1 MTNFLVDSDKKLLNL
16 ASKLKD
22 VDEIGLDTEFI
33 RESTYRPILALIQ
46 VSLPNGEIYLIDP
59 IAIHHRDLISNIIC
73 SSNLTKIIHSS
84 KQDIEAL
91 YSYTNTYPVN
101 IFDTQIASNFISEN
115 SNVGYSTL
123 VKNLCECDIKEGSWR
138 TNWLERPLS
147 TKKAEYAADDVRY
160 LIEIKSLLI
169 KRLKVLDRFSWFE
182 EEQLNELKKSNIIIE
197 PNEAWKKINYPLHF
211 SAQELSLLK
220 NIACWREELAIK
232 YDIPKRWIFS
242 DSSATKL
249 MLKNDKKTMDVVN
262 NIKQQLTDSEMS
274 KLMKIL
280 SLKKVIKNKNLS
292 PKKDI
297 EKKCNE
303 LLGYVSDE
311 FNIDSTIIATKRDL
325 EIFTNTNSEAR
336 FMKGWRYEIFGK
348 LVQ

>member
-1 MTNFLVDSDKKLLNL
+1 MSNFLVDSDKKLLNL

-22 VDEIGLDTEFI
+22 VSEIGLDTEFI

-46 VSLPNGEIYLIDP
+46 ISLPNEEIYLIDP
-59 IAIHHRDLISNIIC
+59 ITIDRIDLISNIIT

-91 YSYTNTYPVN
+91 YSYTNTYPIN
-101 IFDTQIASNFISEN
+101 IFDTQIASNFIFEN
-115 SNVGYSTL
+115 SNIGYSAL
-123 VKNLCECDIKEGSWR
+123 VKNLCEHDIKEGSWR

-147 TKKAEYAADDVRY
+147 TKKIEYAADDVRY
-160 LIEIKSLLI
+160 LIEIKNLLI
-169 KRLKVLDRFSWFE
+169 KKLKSLNRLSWFE
-182 EEQLNELKKSNIIIE
+182 EEQLNELKKPNIIIE
-197 PNEAWKKINYPLHF
+197 PNEAWKKINYPLYF
-211 SAQELSLLK
+211 SEQELELLK
-220 NIACWREELAIK
+220 NIACWREELAKK
-232 YDIPKRWIFS
+232 YNIPKRWIFS
-242 DSSATKL
+242 DSSLTKL
-249 MLKNDKKTMDVVN
+249 MLKNDKKTMDVIN
-262 NIKQQLTDSEMS
+262 NIKQQLTDSEIS

-280 SLKKVIKNKNLS
+280 SLKKVIKNKNLI

-297 EKKCNE
+297 EKKCSE
-303 LLGYVSDE
+303 LLDYVSDE

-336 FMKGWRYEIFGK
+336 FMKGWRYQIFGK

>member
-22 VDEIGLDTEFI
+22 VNEIGLDTEFI

-59 IAIHHRDLISNIIC
+59 IAIHRRDLISNIIS

-169 KRLKVLDRFSWFE
+169 KRLKALDRFSWFE

-197 PNEAWKKINYPLHF
+197 PKEAWKKINYPLHF
-211 SAQELSLLK
+211 STQELALLK
-220 NIACWREELAIK
+220 NIACWREDLAIK

-280 SLKKVIKNKNLS
+280 SLKKVIKNKNFS

-336 FMKGWRYEIFGK
+336 FMKGWRYQIFGK

>member
-22 VDEIGLDTEFI
+22 VNEIGLDTEFI

-59 IAIHHRDLISNIIC
+59 IAIHRRDLISNIIS

-169 KRLKVLDRFSWFE
+169 KRLKALDRFSWFE

-197 PNEAWKKINYPLHF
+197 PKEAWKKINYPLHF
-211 SAQELSLLK
+211 STQELALLK
-220 NIACWREELAIK
+220 NIACWREDLAIK

-297 EKKCNE
+297 EKKFNE

-336 FMKGWRYEIFGK
+336 FMKGWRYQIFGK